1 VDPDRKDDADDG
13 AAEGEADGDGTDDT
27 AATADGT
34 AADGEAAPDPTFTEA
49 ALPLLATSVPAR
61 SDVAGLS
68 YKLDYAVSADFTSQ
82 FSYASTD
89 LHEADDFSWDN
100 VQATYYR
107 AAAPTSLTSS
117 LGYRGQFVSLTD
129 TLTFNP
135 VYQDHPYIDDTDS
148 TVKSTRNSDYNAR
161 KLDLTDTNALTFR
174 PLYYTEHFSETSIT
188 WNTTIKMVQTKYL
201 SDDPEEPEWE
211 FLTTDLTDDEC
222 LTVHNLN
229 FVLAAKEGSFGQKL
243 SLTTQLPPLVDRYS
257 GILSLTFP
265 YTTFSIGTGIRQ
277 TSKDDDTWIKEDVS
291 QSLSFSL
298 FGDRIKLTQSW
309 IYDLEEEEH
318 ESFRLALSGYGVQL
332 AYTMSYVTG
341 YDFDE
346 SKGWIPQTEKK
357 FQPQSVSLA
366 YTSGTKNFSWWSE
379 RVAFAPSLS
388 ASIVYDCMRPTYSY
402 LKFVPAFTFK
412 INNVLDITFSA
423 ESRNDSIYR
432 YVTTYSDDQQLI
444 NPLTDLIDS
453 FNFFDTSKR
462 EASNFKLKQ
471 FSVKVTH
478 DLHDWDLSAAFSISP
493 KLITASNEHFDK
505 DRNGGRQYY
514 DFSPHITLSVVWRPM
529 ESLKT
534 EIVDEYGEWEINP

>member
-1 VDPDRKDDADDG
+1 RKDDADDG
-13 AAEGEADGDGTDDT
+13 AAEGETDGDGTDDSGEP
-27 AATADGT
+27 ADG
-34 AADGEAAPDPTFTEA
+34 AEADGEAAPEPTFTEA

-148 TVKSTRNSDYNAR
+148 TVKSTRNSAYNAR

-174 PLYYTEHFSETSIT
+174 PLYYTEHFSETSLT
-188 WNTTIKMVQTKYL
+188 WNTTIKMVQTKYI

-277 TSKDDDTWIKEDVS
+277 TSKDDDTWIKEDIS

-309 IYDLEEEEH
+309 IYDLEEDEH
-318 ESFRLALSGYGVQL
+318 ESFRFSLSGYGVQL

-341 YDFDE
+341 YDFDDA
-346 SKGWIPQTEKK
+346 KGWIPQTEKK
-357 FQPQSVSLA
+357 FQPYSVSLA
-366 YTSGTKNFSWWSE
+366 YTSGTKKFSWWSD
-379 RVAFAPSLS
+379 RVAFSPSLS
-388 ASIVYDCMRPTYSY
+388 TSIVYDCLRPTVSY
-402 LKFVPAFTFK
+402 FKFVPAFTFK

-423 ESRNDSIYR
+423 E
-432 YVTTYSDDQQLI
+432 T
-444 NPLTDLIDS
+444 
-453 FNFFDTSKR
+453 
-462 EASNFKLKQ
+462 
-471 FSVKVTH
+471 
-478 DLHDWDLSAAFSISP
+478 
-493 KLITASNEHFDK
+493 
-505 DRNGGRQYY
+505 
-514 DFSPHITLSVVWRPM
+514 
-529 ESLKT
+529 
-534 EIVDEYGEWEINP
+534 